1 MPHMLL
7 HDIIGPIMV
16 GPSSSHTAGALAISA
31 MARKLVGS
39 QPASVTFKLYGS
51 FAHTYSG
58 HGTDRALVAGALG
71 LSEQDE
77 RLRTSFEMARAVGL
91 EYDFYTAE
99 LDVPHENA
107 VKMTF
112 TAADGSR
119 LDVVGAS
126 LGGGRIVITRIGEY
140 PAEITADAPT
150 LVIVQNDRKGMVS
163 RVSQI
168 LAAHDINI
176 GVMRL
181 SRTARGEVACCVI
194 ETDGELPGGVLEE
207 IRGVPG
213 VLSARAISA

>member
-1 MPHMLL
+1 MELSL
-7 HDIIGPIMV
+7 FDVVGPVMI
-16 GPSSSHTAGALAISA
+16 GPSSSHTAGAARLARV
-31 MARKLVGS
+31 ARQIAGE
-39 QPASVTFKLYGS
+39 FKRVSFGLHGS
-51 FAHTYSG
+51 FAKTGWG

-112 TAADGSR
+112 YGADGGK

-163 RVSQI
+163 RVSRI

-194 ETDGELPGGVLEE
+194 ETDGELPGGILEE
-207 IRGVPG
+207 IRSVPG